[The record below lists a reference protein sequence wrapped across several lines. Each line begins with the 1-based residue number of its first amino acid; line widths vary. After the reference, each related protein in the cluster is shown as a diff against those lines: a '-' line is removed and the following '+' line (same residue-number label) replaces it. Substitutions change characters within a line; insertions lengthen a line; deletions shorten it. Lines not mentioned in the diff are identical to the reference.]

1 MRRSEERSRS
11 LVEAT
16 AAIVWNTPASGE
28 FGGGQSSWGS
38 FTGQTADQFQG
49 WGWLEAVH
57 PDDRADTAR
66 GWAAAVATRSPF
78 EVQHR
83 LRRRDGEYR
92 YMLARAVPIPGP
104 GGTVR
109 EWVGVHTDIDEKKRA
124 EAAIVD
130 AKEAAEAA
138 TRAKSQFLANMSHE
152 IRTPMAAIIGHADLL
167 MDNDRSANDRL
178 DSIVSIRRSGDHL
191 LNLINDIL
199 DLSKIEAGRMT
210 IEAVDTDPCRVVGE
224 VASLVR
230 PRAQE
235 KQLRFD
241 ITFETPL
248 PRTICGDPTRLRQ
261 VLLNLVGNA
270 VKFTRAGRVWVCL
283 RLDDSPGHEPTLRF
297 EVEDTG
303 VGMTVEQVGRA
314 FQAFSQADSS
324 TTRQFGGTGLG
335 LTISKRLARLMGGD
349 IEVESRPGEG
359 SRFTL
364 VLPAGELHGRP
375 IVTDPA
381 EALRNADVPPPSD
394 PAAAAPIELRGR
406 ILLAEDGP
414 ENQVVVAAY
423 LRKAGAEVVVAN
435 DGREA
440 VELAR
445 SQAFDLI
452 LMDIQMPHLDGYGAA
467 AKIRGYGMMLPIV
480 ALTAHAMS
488 DDRDKCLYA
497 GCTDYLSK
505 PVNRVDLLE
514 TVQRHLV
521 AARAAAAAETTA
533 AAARAPDGA
542 PASPLR
548 SAVDDDPVVQEYL
561 PEFVAQLPAQVS
573 AMEALLAEN
582 DLETLARHVHQL
594 KGSGGLYGFPQI
606 TQAAAEAERRV
617 KENEPLE
624 AVRQGV
630 DALVRLVRRVEGYQP
645 TKERQPRDP
654 VARGDASRPA

>member
-1 MRRSEERSRS
+1 
-11 LVEAT
+11 
-16 AAIVWNTPASGE
+16 
-28 FGGGQSSWGS
+28 
-38 FTGQTADQFQG
+38 
-49 WGWLEAVH
+49 
-57 PDDRADTAR
+57 
-66 GWAAAVATRSPF
+66 
-78 EVQHR
+78 
-83 LRRRDGEYR
+83 
-92 YMLARAVPIPGP
+92 
-104 GGTVR
+104 
-109 EWVGVHTDIDEKKRA
+109 VHTDIDAQKRA

-210 IEAVDTDPCRVVGE
+210 IETVDTDPCRVVGE

-248 PRTICGDPTRLRQ
+248 PRTIQGDPTRLRQ

-270 VKFTRAGRVWVCL
+270 VKFTRAGRVRVCL
-283 RLDDSPGHEPTLRF
+283 RLDDSPGHDPVLRF

-303 VGMTVEQVGRA
+303 VGMTAEQVGRA

-335 LTISKRLARLMGGD
+335 LTISQRLARLMGGD
-349 IEVESRPGEG
+349 IEVESRPGDG

-364 VLPAGELHGRP
+364 LLPAGELHGRP

-381 EALRNADVPPPSD
+381 EALRSADVPPACERAS
-394 PAAAAPIELRGR
+394 AASIELRGR

-423 LRKAGAEVVVAN
+423 LRKAGAEVVIAN

-445 SQAFDLI
+445 SQSFDLI

-467 AKIRGYGMMLPIV
+467 AKIRGYGMMLPII

-514 TVQRHLV
+514 TVQRHLA
-521 AARAAAAAETTA
+521 AARAAAAEATA
-533 AAARAPDGA
+533 AAAVACAALSSPAGA
-542 PASPLR
+542 AAPLR
-548 SAVDDDPVVQEYL
+548 SAVDDDPVVLEYL

-573 AMEALLAEN
+573 AMEALLAEQ
-582 DLETLARHVHQL
+582 DLATLAKHVHQL

-617 KENEPLE
+617 KEHEPLA
-624 AVRQGV
+624 AVTQGV
-630 DALVRLVRRVEGYQP
+630 AALVQLVRRVEGYQP
-645 TKERQPRDP
+645 TRERQPGET
-654 VARGDASRPA
+654 AAKGETTGTTETASKAHG